1 MSLLP
6 ASGDNNLFNVAG
18 AVAQADEVLHFSSEA
33 VVLFVHDIIIIP
45 GAATGAEWPHVKFGQ
60 RDAVAKDP
68 LATRATH
75 QRITYFIF
83 IRENEE
89 IDSVIGVEGLVRCVR
104 LDLGLGEG
112 LAPNL

>member
-1 MSLLP
+1 MSLFP

-18 AVAQADEVLHFSSEA
+18 AVAQADEVLHFSPVA
-33 VVLFVHDIIIIP
+33 VVLFVHNIVLVP
-45 GAATGAEWPHVKFGQ
+45 GAATGAEWPHVELGQ

-68 LATRATH
+68 LAARATR

-89 IDSVIGVEGLVRCVR
+89 IDSVVGVEGLVRCVR
-104 LDLGLGEG
+104 LDLGLGQG
-112 LAPNL
+112 LAPGL